1 MRVGLVIII
10 WNYLIGNGFCFI
22 LVIKILIYKNKK
34 KDKDKNSFIG
44 KNNKYCIIY
53 FVEDVKGIFILILF
67 YLY

>member
-1 MRVGLVIII
+1 M
-10 WNYLIGNGFCFI
+10 
-22 LVIKILIYKNKK
+22 IKILIYKNKK